1 MSHHEKQEIIHAHFS
16 AMLAAPPS
24 RTKDLRWDNLTFPAV
39 ELESLDTPFT
49 EAEILNAIKQL
60 PSDKSPGP
68 DGFTG
73 LFFKRCWPIIKPDVV
88 AAVNAFYNNRCNDLN
103 LLNKATIVL
112 IPKKEG
118 AEIIQDF
125 RPISLIHA
133 IAKII
138 TKILALRLAPLM
150 NDLTSH
156 CQSAF
161 IKGRSIHDN
170 FMYVRNLA
178 RRFHRNKT
186 PALLMKLDISKAFDS
201 VRWDYLITLLQKR
214 GFPTRWTNWITS
226 ILATSTSRVLLNGIP
241 LDPIP
246 HDRGVRQGD
255 PLSLPLFIL
264 AVDPLPRLLSIAT
277 ARGLLSKLR
286 GRAARF
292 RASLYADD
300 AAIFIRPD
308 CTDISNLAQL
318 LHNFGEAS
326 GLITNLTK
334 TSVTPISCE
343 GIDLQTLLTD
353 LPVKRSAFP
362 IRYLG
367 LPLSTTRLRRV
378 DFQPLIDKTASKLS
392 IWHGRNLTQARR
404 ATLTKLVLTA
414 QPVYS
419 LTALKP

>member
-1 MSHHEKQEIIHAHFS
+1 MQFDIAQENRELNDAEFRIRAKLKRKVLGWAVIERARKRQCARATNLKEGDANTRYFHLRANGRRQKNFIQRLRVGPGWAVSHHEKQEIIHAHFS

-60 PSDKSPGP
+60 PSDKAPGP

-103 LLNKATIVL
+103 LLNKATIIL

-118 AEIIQDF
+118 AETIQDF

-186 PALLMKLDISKAFDS
+186 PALLMKLDFSKAFDS

-255 PLSLPLFIL
+255 PLSPLLFVL
-264 AVDPLPRLLSIAT
+264 AIDPLPRLLSIAT
-277 ARGLLSKLR
+277 ARGLLSKLH

-300 AAIFIRPD
+300 ATILIRPD
-308 CTDISNLAQL
+308 CTDISKLA
-318 LHNFGEAS
+318 
-326 GLITNLTK
+326 
-334 TSVTPISCE
+334 
-343 GIDLQTLLTD
+343 
-353 LPVKRSAFP
+353 
-362 IRYLG
+362 
-367 LPLSTTRLRRV
+367 
-378 DFQPLIDKTASKLS
+378 
-392 IWHGRNLTQARR
+392 
-404 ATLTKLVLTA
+404 
-414 QPVYS
+414 
-419 LTALKP
+419 